1 MFSSSDILFWVMRLV
16 IVLIALTFHEFAH
29 GYAAYK
35 MGDPTAK
42 AMGRLSLNPLA
53 HLNPIGFFCMLIFG
67 FGWAKP
73 VPVYARNFKNPKRGM
88 AITALA
94 GPLSNLLLAFLA
106 ILPTRLLLLLT
117 FTQENFA
124 FRLASAAYLFFDLM
138 AYLNISLAIFNLIPM
153 PPLDGSRIL
162 GLILPPKAY
171 FGLMRY
177 ERYIGIGFFVFLM
190 LDSRLGIG
198 VTDLVLG
205 TAVNAVYGAM
215 QWVWDLLPFFG

>member
-1 MFSSSDILFWVMRLV
+1 MRLV
-16 IVLIALTFHEFAH
+16 IVLIALTIHEFAH

-42 AMGRLSLNPLA
+42 AMGRLSLNPLS
-53 HLNPIGFFCMLIFG
+53 HLNPVGFFCMLIFG

-73 VPVYARNFKNPKRGM
+73 VPIYARNFKNPKRGM

-94 GPLSNLLLAFLA
+94 GPLSNLLLAFAATLVSNS
-106 ILPTRLLLLLT
+106 LLLLT
-117 FTQENFA
+117 FTEKNFA

-138 AYLNISLAIFNLIPM
+138 AYLNISLAIFNLIPV

-162 GLILPPKAY
+162 PLFLPPKAY
-171 FGLMRY
+171 FGIMKY
-177 ERYIGIGFFVFLM
+177 EQYIGIGFFVFLM
-190 LDSRLGIG
+190 LDSRLGFGI
-198 VTDLVLG
+198 VNTVLG

-215 QWVWDLLPFFG
+215 HWIWGLLPFFG